1 MITTPANGRAAAS
14 PSDDRAETPVGGCN
28 GFLKEEGHFVW
39 EVDNGA
45 SRNYKDF
52 GVRMAVCPDLYRN
65 TSEGHGL
72 ILVLPSG
79 QTRLITKASEFAPVI
94 ADRISM
100 VVTKE
105 GKVVSELPKAEH
117 LNAMLRSERFLRC
130 IRPVDEVVRSPYY
143 LDDFTSVR
151 AGYHDGG
158 PGRRIL
164 YVGQGA
170 EISDSLDTLLAFLD
184 VMNFATNA
192 DRTNAVVAYLTVLLR
207 HRWPGEK
214 PVVLVTAT
222 KSHAG
227 KGTITEFLRGAV
239 AKADILYENLD
250 WPMQSQLQRQVKAD
264 PDIGV
269 VVLDNVRLDS
279 AGGGRFIRSAF
290 IESFVTSAE
299 LILASPGAGDA
310 LRLAKKC
317 VVVVN
322 TNDGSLSTDLLN
334 RSLPIHLA
342 PRGGVQD
349 RRTPIGNPKLEFL
362 PRNRGRIEAEL
373 RGMIERWR
381 LVGGPLDESVRHSMT
396 PWARTIGGILR
407 VSGFEDFL
415 ANQNA
420 RKATDEPIRRAIG
433 ILGVA
438 AKPGV
443 ALRPGDWAKLAV
455 EHSLIRTLIPTNER
469 DTEKGRQRAIGVLLS
484 PLRGE
489 TFEASTE
496 TRRYRLRLEGGLR
509 RWEPRGNPHVRY
521 RFEILE
527 EHELPVEGEP
537 CAARAVLAADRSS
550 SAPSSSAATGRTST
564 RVNTPCGTRR
574 PCRD

>member
-1 MITTPANGRAAAS
+1 
-14 PSDDRAETPVGGCN
+14 
-28 GFLKEEGHFVW
+28 
-39 EVDNGA
+39 
-45 SRNYKDF
+45 
-52 GVRMAVCPDLYRN
+52 MAVCPDIYRN

-79 QTRLITKASEFAPVI
+79 QTRLITRASEFAPVI

-100 VVTKE
+100 IVTKE
-105 GKVVSELPKAEH
+105 GKTVSELPKAEH
-117 LNAMLRSERFLRC
+117 LNAMLRSERFLSS

-143 LDDFTSVR
+143 LDDFTPVQ

-158 PGRRIL
+158 PGRHIL
-164 YVGQGA
+164 YVGPKP
-170 EISDSLDTLLAFLD
+170 ETSDSLDTLLAFLD
-184 VMNFATNA
+184 VMDFASEA
-192 DRTNAVVAYLTVLLR
+192 DRTNAVAAALTVLLR

-214 PVVLVTAT
+214 PIVLITAT

-227 KGTITEFLRGAV
+227 KGTITEFIRGAV
-239 AKADILYENLD
+239 AKADLLYENID
-250 WPMQSQLQRQVKAD
+250 WPMQSQFQRQLRAD

-279 AGGGRFIRSAF
+279 AGGQGRFIRSAF

-299 LILASPGAGDA
+299 LTLASPGAGEPI
-310 LRLAKKC
+310 RLSNKY

-334 RSLPIHLA
+334 RSLPIHLD
-342 PRGGVQD
+342 PRGSTQD
-349 RRTPIGNPKLEFL
+349 RRSAIGNPKLEFL

-381 LVGGPLDESVRHSMT
+381 LAGCPLDESVRHSMT
-396 PWARTIGGILR
+396 PWARTTGGILR

-433 ILGVA
+433 ILGA
-438 AKPGV
+438 AKPGE
-443 ALRPGDWAKLAV
+443 ALRPRDWARLTV
-455 EHSLIRTLIPTNER
+455 EHGLVKTLILPNER
-469 DTEKGRQRAIGVLLS
+469 DTEKGRERAIGVLLS

-489 TFEASTE
+489 AFEANTE
-496 TRRYRLRLEGGLR
+496 TMRYRLRLEGGLR
-509 RWEPRGNPHVRY
+509 RWETGGNPQVRY
-521 RFEILE
+521 RFEVLE
-527 EHELPVEGEP
+527 EADLPAEVE
-537 CAARAVLAADRSS
+537 S
-550 SAPSSSAATGRTST
+550 
-564 RVNTPCGTRR
+564 
-574 PCRD
+574 